1 MYKGDGFMVT
11 FGKILREL
19 RNNSKLTQTELA
31 NSLGL
36 AFSTISMYERGER
49 EPDFET
55 LEAIA
60 DYFNVSMDFLLGNSS
75 KNLFKK
81 ELEPTLL
88 HLENGSKPDFS
99 VSSEPFIAT
108 NREMKMI
115 MNYRKKPEI
124 QNTVNKILADQAV
137 SNDEVLMFALYGENN
152 KDITPDMLED
162 VRNFAKFIR
171 EKGKDNR

>member
-60 DYFNVSMDFLLGNSS
+60 DYFNVSLDYLL
-75 KNLFKK
+75 
-81 ELEPTLL
+81 ER
-88 HLENGSKPDFS
+88 
-99 VSSEPFIAT
+99 T
-108 NREMKMI
+108 NNPNMQK
-115 MNYRKKPEI
+115 
-124 QNTVNKILADQAV
+124 
-137 SNDEVLMFALYGENN
+137 
-152 KDITPDMLED
+152 
-162 VRNFAKFIR
+162 
-171 EKGKDNR
+171 